1 MYKIDWNSFRSKN
14 ENFTKSFEELCYQLF
29 CRKHKFPEGIRAD
42 FNQAGL
48 ETYPKLSSVLGM
60 SVGFQSKF
68 FENGTDY
75 SQIKK
80 SVETAIEEFG
90 DDLDEIT
97 IYINSNAKLSSKP
110 AKDINALAKLKN
122 VAINWYTQSNFAVDL
137 NQPGNLD
144 LAQLYFGFGDEDGF
158 IRSNISVADLNFIQT
173 GYLDLPVVKLPT
185 REAGELELTENLSLL
200 TGSPGSGKSILV
212 KYLFCTYAKLFE
224 SRAMYEKNLALPML
238 INLKDCYSEGLENLI
253 RHRQKDYQV
262 RGKSLKFIYILDGL
276 DELNSTSC
284 DTSLRYVK
292 KLVDL
297 SSTERIIISC
307 RRGSLNKLKVRE
319 YFDHYSWFEID
330 NLTEEYIDRYFEKK
344 DDKVKIQMLAELKK
358 HNSELIK
365 DVTDI
370 FLIKLLWDTIGE
382 IGKNS
387 TIIDLLELKIHAL
400 LKEVRHRNNLSELNL
415 LIPKEDAIMKLNE
428 RFSYRFSKKYQ
439 FRFKHSAISKFL
451 TRQYPSLDYDAINKI
466 ADYNI
471 STFFDGSTDQ
481 ESNDN
486 SYIYQHR
493 RYQEYFYARNLKK
506 KFEKDIKIIRS
517 AGIIVNDDF
526 FDDIFIKHLEKE
538 YKKVNDLPALMLL
551 SSIKFYQKSGDQ
563 WYIRESPYFID
574 CLVSQKNSILEVL
587 LHDDVLNAKEYIS
600 ATYENAL
607 RFYENEK
614 SSIAD
619 QLIANSTEEFG
630 KYEDVPSL
638 KEIEGQLFYK
648 FSKLEKGNVSYVS
661 FFLGRYRTFYKN
673 FNSNSNSILD
683 EQSPKEYVIK
693 SYFLVGL
700 KHFRLEML
708 KLIEELNEEELCF
721 FLDLL
726 SKTEHLP
733 LFFSDQQ
740 LQEAI
745 SVRIKKFR
753 KKPTIYNLSVFLF
766 RKLLDLNVSEKQ
778 VEDILAVVMP
788 QQGYI
793 REHSFKRHIHPFALA
808 YIITG
813 EANFMKERNT
823 ARDFPAV
830 DDVVKYCTLFEFYI
844 NSIRSVTSFSKNLNQ
859 FATRFGQ
866 WYPAKNKVKAE
877 LSKLWAY
884 IFYHS
889 KANRTDYFKLKKT
902 HGLDLD
908 ELIFLEYLNKI
919 DPNNFA
925 NVATED
931 ELVTLM
937 DSLEEWREDYSQYIN
952 RCFLLSGMFSQIN
965 TEKALDLIKNAFVNS
980 KLRHGWRKDIFISDF
995 FNISFS
1001 QILQKNWLSKK
1012 EILDLADSIFSL
1024 NLRLYEV
1031 TDRDHTRYG
1040 IWEFLDAL
1048 AGYDVKLAYNYQKKF
1063 QKLDLDGYVA
1073 SRSLIAIIIHDIRT
1087 NSLPYDKVQKKLSGW
1102 RFKNDQY
1109 TQALFGV
1116 EMEFLKSDYYDDET
1130 KRLAVENASN
1140 IVKSIYGKFE
1150 YQKGIVDDHYD
1161 IYNSYCLRFEKENE
1175 IVLESDETGEYNI
1188 ISQEEFLEQIENV
1201 SNKKKLKELYDT
1213 YINRKNKIVIAD
1225 RQIWNKWIEKTLSIE
1240 GNIDLF
1246 IHLAEGQAFLKTGF
1260 WEIHNSEYF
1269 YLGVASCIDNPN
1281 AKEQMEK
1288 FLIENAGYG
1297 AFYKMTYVYIALN
1310 DKKNALDLFQKFYKF
1325 CDFLVN

>member
-1 MYKIDWNSFRSKN
+1 M
-14 ENFTKSFEELCYQLF
+14 
-29 CRKHKFPEGIRAD
+29 
-42 FNQAGL
+42 
-48 ETYPKLSSVLGM
+48 
-60 SVGFQSKF
+60 
-68 FENGTDY
+68 
-75 SQIKK
+75 
-80 SVETAIEEFG
+80 
-90 DDLDEIT
+90 
-97 IYINSNAKLSSKP
+97 
-110 AKDINALAKLKN
+110 
-122 VAINWYTQSNFAVDL
+122 
-137 NQPGNLD
+137 
-144 LAQLYFGFGDEDGF
+144 YFGFGDEDGF

-185 REAGELELTENLSLL
+185 GEAGELELTDKLSLL
-200 TGSPGSGKSILV
+200 TGSPGSGKSVLV

-224 SRAMYEKNLALPML
+224 SRNQYEKNLALPML

-276 DELNSTSC
+276 DELNNTSC
-284 DTSLRYVK
+284 DSSLRYVK

-297 SSTERIIISC
+297 SSTERVIISC
-307 RRGSLNKLKVRE
+307 RMGSLNKLKVRE

-330 NLTEEYIDRYFEKK
+330 DLTEEYIDRYFEKK
-344 DDKVKIQMLAELKK
+344 DDKEKIQMLAELKQ

-415 LIPKEDAIMKLNE
+415 LMPKEDAIIKLNE

-471 STFFDGSTDQ
+471 NTFFDGGNNQ
-481 ESNDN
+481 ESYDN

-493 RYQEYFYARNLKK
+493 RYQEYFYARKLKK

-517 AGIIVNDDF
+517 SGIIVNDDF
-526 FDDIFIKHLEKE
+526 FDDIFMKYLEKE

-551 SSIKFYQKSGDQ
+551 SSIKFYKKSGDQ
-563 WYIRESPYFID
+563 WYIRESSYFID
-574 CLVSQKNSILEVL
+574 CLVAQKNSILEIL
-587 LHDDVLNAKEYIS
+587 LHDDVLNAKEYIN

-614 SSIAD
+614 SSTAD

-638 KEIEGQLFYK
+638 KEVEGQLFYK
-648 FSKLEKGNVSYVS
+648 FKQGNVSYVP
-661 FFLGRYRTFYKN
+661 FFLGPYRTFYKD
-673 FNSNSNSILD
+673 FDSNSNSILN

-693 SYFLVGL
+693 SYFLVGI
-700 KHFRLEML
+700 KHFKLEML
-708 KLIEELNEEELCF
+708 TLLEKLNEEELCF

-726 SKTEHLP
+726 SKTEHLSH
-733 LFFSDQQ
+733 FYSDQQ

-745 SVRIKKFR
+745 SLRIKKFR
-753 KKPTIYNLSVFLF
+753 KKPTNRNLSVFFF
-766 RKLLDLNVSEKQ
+766 RKLLDINVSEKQ
-778 VEDILAVVMP
+778 IEDVLSAVRP

-793 REHSFKRHIHPFALA
+793 REHSFKRHIHPFALV

-813 EANFMKERNT
+813 EDTFFKERSA

-830 DDVVKYCTLFEFYI
+830 DDVVKYCTLFELYI
-844 NSIRSVTSFSKNLNQ
+844 NSIRSAGSFSKNLIQ
-859 FATRFGQ
+859 FTTRFKQ
-866 WYPAKNKVKAE
+866 WYPAKNKVREE

-884 IFYHS
+884 IFCHS
-889 KANRTDYFKLKKT
+889 KANRIDFLKLQKVD
-902 HGLDLD
+902 GLDLD
-908 ELIFLEYLNKI
+908 EFIFLEFLNKI

-925 NVATED
+925 NIVTEA
-931 ELVTLM
+931 ELLTFI
-937 DSLEEWREDYSQYIN
+937 DSLEEWREDYSQYID

-980 KLRHGWRKDIFISDF
+980 KLRHGWRKDTFISDSL
-995 FNISFS
+995 NLSFS
-1001 QILQKNWLSKK
+1001 QLLQKNWLSKK

-1040 IWEFLDAL
+1040 IWEFLEAL

-1063 QKLDLDGYVA
+1063 QMLDLDGFVA
-1073 SRSLIAIIIHDIRT
+1073 SRSLIAIIIHDIRA
-1087 NSLPYDKVQKKLSGW
+1087 NSLPYDKVQKKLRGW
-1102 RFKNDQY
+1102 RFKKDQY
-1109 TQALFGV
+1109 IQALFGV
-1116 EMEFLKSDYYDDET
+1116 EMEFLKNDYYDDAT
-1130 KRLAVENASN
+1130 KRLALENASN
-1140 IVKSIYGKFE
+1140 MVKSVNGKFE
-1150 YQKGIVDDHYD
+1150 YQQGIVDDHYD
-1161 IYNSYCLRFEKENE
+1161 VYNSYCYRFEKENE
-1175 IVLESDETGEYNI
+1175 IVLETDESIAYNI
-1188 ISQEEFLEQIENV
+1188 ITQSEFLEQIEHVTNI
-1201 SNKKKLKELYDT
+1201 KELEELYAF
-1213 YINRKNKIVIAD
+1213 YKNNTNKVNITD
-1225 RQIWNKWIEKTLSIE
+1225 RQIWDRWIEKTLSIG

-1246 IHLAEGQAFLKTGF
+1246 IQLAEKQAFLKTGF
-1260 WEIHNSEYF
+1260 WEIHNSKYF